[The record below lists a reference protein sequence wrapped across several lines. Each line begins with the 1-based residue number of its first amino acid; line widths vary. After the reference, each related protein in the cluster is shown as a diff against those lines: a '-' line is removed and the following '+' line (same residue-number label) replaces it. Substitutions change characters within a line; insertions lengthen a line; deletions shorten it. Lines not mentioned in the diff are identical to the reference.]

1 MRMAAEIRLF
11 PCLSDNY
18 GVLMHDSATGATA
31 CIDAPQ
37 ARPILEALSAARWR
51 LTDILVT
58 HHHAD
63 HVQGIEA
70 VKAAFPHAR
79 VTGPKAEADRI
90 PMIERSVVD
99 GDAIEVGAL
108 KGVVIATPGHT
119 AGHVVYHFPGE
130 ALLFSGDTLFAM
142 GCGRAFEAPAETLW
156 ESLSKLKR
164 LPADTT
170 IYCGHEYTLANAR
183 FCADI
188 EPGNAALEARLAAVE
203 ALRARD
209 APTLPTTLAQEL
221 ATNSFL
227 RADQASVKQ
236 SVGMADQTD
245 AAVFAEIRARKNRS

>member
-1 MRMAAEIRLF
+1 MAAEIRLF

-18 GVLMHDSATGATA
+18 GVLMHDPATGATA

-37 ARPILEALSAARWR
+37 ARPILEALDKARWR

-90 PMIERSVVD
+90 PMIERGVVE
-99 GDAIEVGAL
+99 GEVVEVGAL
-108 KGVVIATPGHT
+108 RGVAIATPGHT

-142 GCGRAFEAPAETLW
+142 GCGRAFETPAETLW
-156 ESLSKLKR
+156 ASLSKLKQ

-183 FCADI
+183 FCAAI
-188 EPGNAALEARLAAVE
+188 EPDNAALLARLAAVE

-209 APTLPTTLAQEL
+209 EPTLPTTLAQEL

-236 SVGMADQTD
+236 VLGMADQTD